1 MGSSWGDSPNQ
12 QWWGYNG
19 NILGY
24 ADICGHSTGDN
35 DESVQMGAI
44 IHRGP
49 VESLVFWRFLSTF
62 CGIPRTE
69 LLGFAL
75 FEALFLF
82 HFLVLI
88 LWFCLYDWVF
98 VFFPPYYFRV
108 TAHHLHHLAWS
119 CARCN
124 PGKLLRVA
132 YLQPNSCH
140 LSDGPHALAHGA
152 LVKADDKRSQRVAGR
167 GGWWRN
173 VVDPLWLLMTKWI
186 FYAINLYKLYSYVV
200 SLLLCGLIVYA

>member
-1 MGSSWGDSPNQ
+1 MKTPTLDKYHKQGLAEEVWNAGNDRLQWGAHGESPNQ

-19 NILGY
+19 HILGY
-24 ADICGHSTGDN
+24 ADIWGHSTGDN

-82 HFLVLI
+82 HFLVFI

-132 YLQPNSCH
+132 YLQPKSCH
-140 LSDGPHALAHGA
+140 LSDGPFWRAACPCT
-152 LVKADDKRSQRVAGR
+152 R
-167 GGWWRN
+167 GSRQSWR
-173 VVDPLWLLMTKWI
+173 
-186 FYAINLYKLYSYVV
+186 
-200 SLLLCGLIVYA
+200 